1 MNPLKKEDDSNEIL
15 YVDVEGIL
23 QLFATE
29 FPIASRPQLAA
40 LAARFLEDTRD
51 EKIGP
56 GTDSPEEIARI
67 REDRETLVR
76 DLKAIAGDL
85 KLSRH
90 TRRFQN

>member
-1 MNPLKKEDDSNEIL
+1 MNLFKKDDDSDEIL
-15 YVDVEGIL
+15 YVDIEGLL

-29 FPIASRPQLAA
+29 FPNASRAQLAA

-56 GTDSPEEIARI
+56 GSDSPEEIARA
-67 REDRETLVR
+67 REEREVLVR

-85 KLSRH
+85 KLSRR
-90 TRRFQN
+90 TRRFLN